1 MNLTK
6 YQNINNQILVSGHNI
21 VPYMLNL
28 TEYIQ
33 NSGIKIMPYPRV
45 IFSSS
50 NEYATDPFGR
60 TAYYNPTDRTVTL
73 FTAGRHIKDVLR
85 SYAHELIHHNQN
97 LSGMF
102 DSSHINSLSDPQYA
116 QHDKHLN
123 NMELDAYSRGNMAF
137 RAWEDSMK

>member
-1 MNLTK
+1 MDLTK

-21 VPYMLNL
+21 VPYILNL

-33 NSGIKIMPYPRV
+33 NSGINIMPYPRV
-45 IFSSS
+45 IFSNSG
-50 NEYATDPFGR
+50 EYATDPFGK
-60 TAYYNPTDRTVTL
+60 TAYYNPTDKTVTL

-102 DSSHINSLSDPQYA
+102 DPSHISSLSDPQYA
-116 QHDKHLN
+116 QHDKHLA
-123 NMELDAYSRGNMAF
+123 NMEKDAYLRGNMTF